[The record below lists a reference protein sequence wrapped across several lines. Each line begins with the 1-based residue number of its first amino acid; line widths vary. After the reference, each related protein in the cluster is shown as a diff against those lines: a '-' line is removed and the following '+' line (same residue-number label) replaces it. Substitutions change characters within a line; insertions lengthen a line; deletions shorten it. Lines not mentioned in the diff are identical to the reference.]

1 MTTETYEILDRAE
14 HSDDPV
20 AKQMAANF
28 RAWIA
33 ASDAVVAAK
42 AAQVVAHSEAQA
54 RVAEKTHVRDTVLE
68 VTAREIEANEHAIQV
83 AQERIAAARE
93 RADAATKDLEAA
105 QREYTDVVTTH
116 RQAVGGAVNAEL
128 RALGAMKE
136 YRLFPEGHAE

>member
-54 RVAEKTHVRDTVLE
+54 RVASRHRVRKYACIDRKYALRSRRRRKCICGRASP
-68 VTAREIEANEHAIQV
+68 VTSGRCG
-83 AQERIAAARE
+83 
-93 RADAATKDLEAA
+93 DL
-105 QREYTDVVTTH
+105 RTSS
-116 RQAVGGAVNAEL
+116 
-128 RALGAMKE
+128 
-136 YRLFPEGHAE
+136 PS